1 MEEESR
7 EKTRELYWNL
17 VAQGDENDAVRIAGE
32 YLNRPGELSEKVDA
46 FIRDWN
52 AKRSETLSN
61 KIRLAQAIAFM
72 GGRRLSDVQ
81 TYDAIQR
88 IIVSLEEKEVV
99 KKSSTNLSYVKTG
112 AKIGTTILSKIG
124 VIGAPL
130 AIGLKVG
137 MALVPE
143 RVVTT
148 QKSKGLV
155 RNILDMQT
163 IGMAAKKYFITRK
176 QTGTKT
182 SEMDL
187 TEEEE
192 KMSFFRG
199 CAWKLESQLENRNKF
214 YFAHHFGK
222 DAEKIQK
229 VGADYAD
236 FVGDA
241 RIIVVY
247 EAPRKQGT
255 DIAWTEQGLLCMV
268 EENRKIE
275 IPYENLQGV
284 HAEGQDVHIQY
295 DRMEMKIKADS
306 ASSAANVET
315 ITQFMKQ
322 YVLGDWE
329 MKYRVIHDW
338 RKGMPVEWCYY
349 EGIPRAQALAKAYQD
364 MDSSTLMQA
373 DDMIRDCM
381 EAIPSVDYKEELE
394 RRIILAQVIAL
405 LGHQNLDDVDV
416 QDAIIKKARGK
427 SSLEQ
432 IGDFA
437 KQAFLPEETKT
448 KTKDETKENHVK
460 KRTSTCICSNCGAV
474 LPKGAKFCIACGKP
488 VSRPRP
494 ANCPMCG
501 AKLPDGAKFCIECGT
516 KVGA

>member
-163 IGMAAKKYFITRK
+163 IGMAAKKYFITGK

-182 SEMDL
+182 SKMDL

-284 HAEGQDVHIQY
+284 HAEGQDGHSQY

-349 EGIPRAQALAKAYQD
+349 EGISRAQALAKAYQD

-437 KQAFLPEETKT
+437 KQAFLPEETKAEP
-448 KTKDETKENHVK
+448 KDTAQENQVK
-460 KRTSTCICSNCGAV
+460 KKKAACICSNCGAV
-474 LPKGAKFCIACGKP
+474 LP
-488 VSRPRP
+488 
-494 ANCPMCG
+494 N
-501 AKLPDGAKFCIECGT
+501 GAKFCIECGT
-516 KVGA
+516 KIEA